1 MDSRMPYGG
10 SVTMTSN
17 APPPIALRARVR
29 TSDDR
34 QSPWMISNGGGNE
47 RASKSRTMSSRSTF
61 PLCAISIA
69 TDRQH
74 PPPSPVSGDG
84 GDREVMWDAAR
95 SVAHDPANGSNT
107 AAPCRNRATLHN
119 AKDAMGHSGVL
130 VTHMRVLGAYIDVL
144 GPLATTLASSIFSS
158 PTASP
163 PTPLMTKSF
172 PASALP
178 YSFDVTSRRRDLNPS
193 RM

>member
-1 MDSRMPYGG
+1 VGRD
-10 SVTMTSN
+10 
-17 APPPIALRARVR
+17 L
-29 TSDDR
+29 
-34 QSPWMISNGGGNE
+34 
-47 RASKSRTMSSRSTF
+47 
-61 PLCAISIA
+61 
-69 TDRQH
+69 
-74 PPPSPVSGDG
+74 
-84 GDREVMWDAAR
+84 
-95 SVAHDPANGSNT
+95 ANGSNT
-107 AAPCRNRATLHN
+107 VAPCRNRATLHN